1 MIYSKAKAYAI
12 SGTILVI
19 SQMAVAQPVKD
30 ITGGTATLPTMDIS
44 NAIGNK
50 NYNEALI
57 KLKQSQ
63 NMEMAAQIAKKIEA
77 GQASQAEVLDSMEK
91 MVFPV
96 QTESMHLNAAA
107 TTKHQPTQATRPIA
121 VIGSDT
127 YSVNWLTT
135 NISEIERLGAMI
147 VIVEVSDLASFNKI
161 KNHIPNRIKVL
172 PLDGYPLT
180 ETFGVTEYP
189 ALITS
194 KGIYH

>member
-77 GQASQAEVLDSMEK
+77 GQASQAEVLDSMD
-91 MVFPV
+91 FPV